1 MWDALCILENTKRTH
16 TFYWVNNILYLYMFC
31 ICDTEHRIGQNHH
44 RISWNGVMTDLCIKD
59 NFFKTKTFTHI
70 YIHWFNVTSLSVCLP
85 LMSAWWLITVWSLD
99 LLHTAQLI
107 IHCGCLNNRAMSLF
121 FFLSHGGLSQVT
133 DHRQPN
139 STISTSPSLF
149 SQSIIS

>member
-16 TFYWVNNILYLYMFC
+16 TFYWVNNILYLYIFC

-70 YIHWFNVTSLSVCLP
+70 YIHWFNVTSLSVCLSATDVS
-85 LMSAWWLITVWSLD
+85 LMTNNRLKSRLAAHSTVNYSLRMSEQQSD
-99 LLHTAQLI
+99 VVVFLFETWRTVTGDGPPSAQLN
-107 IHCGCLNNRAMSLF
+107 HQH
-121 FFLSHGGLSQVT
+121 LSHLSLV
-133 DHRQPN
+133 RV
-139 STISTSPSLF
+139 
-149 SQSIIS
+149 